1 MISSLNCHS
10 NLNQN
15 ILRQIIFTNKN
26 LLIGA
31 SIGLNLILFLV
42 FKDYSVDLRVFIHFS
57 ATLALV
63 ILATIKIDGI
73 YLPFLFPKIIAHI
86 FKDKRITN
94 I

>member
-1 MISSLNCHS
+1 MRSSLNCHS

-31 SIGLNLILFLV
+31 SLGLNLILFLV
-42 FKDYSVDLRVFIHFS
+42 LKDYIVNLRVFIHFS

-63 ILATIKIDGI
+63 ILVTIKIDGV